1 MPTLCASSSMHGG
14 CVWGQVVRETLP
26 ALQKLKQEGLV
37 RHIGINCYP
46 LKPYQY
52 ILDRWTPPGVMASPC

>member
-1 MPTLCASSSMHGG
+1 MGVMRAQIVNES
-14 CVWGQVVRETLP
+14 LP

-52 ILDRWTPPGVMASPC
+52 VLDRHAP